1 VLTVLLTMM
10 LMLME
15 GFYSR
20 TSVRMTLL
28 GLVFLVGA
36 GVLLLRTVVE
46 QSELKTRE
54 KLLELQYE
62 MAELKEAMRRNAE

>member
-1 VLTVLLTMM
+1 
-10 LMLME
+10 
-15 GFYSR
+15 
-20 TSVRMTLL
+20 MTLL